1 MPRPARP
8 LDTAAADRL
17 CAVAAEAFAARG
29 LEGASLNGILSRAR
43 MGKGSFYH
51 RFADK
56 AALHDWVTE
65 RLSTALLREIR
76 PPQPPTLTRQSFRD
90 ELVGLL
96 ARLGHVALTRPELM
110 DLGRMFHNSADAP
123 PERAITTVRRAVNDW
138 IGGVLETGQAL
149 GTVRTDLPRP
159 PDRVGDHHP
168 HNHRP
173 VGTQQQER
181 HHHPQRNGN
190 HRHRHLLEPDHQRRG
205 NRLTATPGPLT
216 PSRRT
221 DAVHGRRSGRERAP
235 RNASGAASGS
245 LPSWELSS

>member
-1 MPRPARP
+1 MKAMPRPARP

-149 GTVRTDLPRP
+149 GTVRTDLP
-159 PDRVGDHHP
+159 PD
-168 HNHRP
+168 
-173 VGTQQQER
+173 
-181 HHHPQRNGN
+181 
-190 HRHRHLLEPDHQRRG
+190 L
-205 NRLTATPGPLT
+205 LTALAITTLT
-216 PSRRT
+216 TIDQWALNSKNDT
-221 DAVHGRRSGRERAP
+221 TT
-235 RNASGAASGS
+235 GS
-245 LPSWELSS
+245 ATATTAIGIFWNLITSDEETA

>member
-1 MPRPARP
+1 MKAMPRPARP

-149 GTVRTDLPRP
+149 GTVRTDLPPDLLTALAITTLTTIDQWALNSKNDTTTRSATATTAIGIFWNLITSDEEA
-159 PDRVGDHHP
+159 PDRNAGASH
-168 HNHRP
+168 
-173 VGTQQQER
+173 
-181 HHHPQRNGN
+181 
-190 HRHRHLLEPDHQRRG
+190 
-205 NRLTATPGPLT
+205 
-216 PSRRT
+216 
-221 DAVHGRRSGRERAP
+221 AV
-235 RNASGAASGS
+235 
-245 LPSWELSS
+245 